1 MPEPAD
7 LHGRLVM
14 GRAII
19 LSNPCFPSSFA
30 ASARAHRVAD
40 PDWEIKVLLRVSDA
54 LERCGEH
61 EDAASLQ
68 VRALQL
74 MVGEPTGEMRLDAAV
89 AGASH
94 RQ

>member
-1 MPEPAD
+1 MPWTPTTAAD
-7 LHGRLVM
+7 GSAAREAARDH
-14 GRAII
+14 A
-19 LSNPCFPSSFA
+19 FA

-40 PDWEIKVLLRVSDA
+40 PDWEIKVLLRISDA
-54 LERCGEH
+54 LERCGDH

-89 AGASH
+89 AGSS
-94 RQ
+94 RQQ